1 MPLTSLFYPLTWC
14 RLFFFFKQPQPLSN
28 NCLPHPTPP
37 HPNISKFMVKVY
49 LVFLPPP
56 HIFPPE
62 NYFSPSPERVWPPS
76 LRPRSP
82 CETCC
87 PPSVTPPAG
96 CAASRTSCPSSFART
111 TCCLRGP
118 RLLQRP
124 PLLVASSRFAVRRG
138 GRWGGGLSGFC
149 WGACVACKK

>member
-1 MPLTSLFYPLTWC
+1 MTFYQTIPHASNFTILSPHVMQIV
-14 RLFFFFKQPQPLSN
+14 FFFLN
-28 NCLPHPTPP
+28 NLNPFPTTVSPTPP
-37 HPNISKFMVKVY
+37 FNISKFMVKVC
-49 LVFLPPP
+49 LVFFTPPP
-56 HIFPPE
+56 TIFPPE
-62 NYFSPSPERVWPPS
+62 NYFSPLPERVWPPS

-87 PPSVTPPAG
+87 PPSVTLPAG

-118 RLLQRP
+118 RLLQQP

-149 WGACVACKK
+149 